1 MRLKNYYS
9 EEIISESNKKNF
21 DLNKIKENVNN
32 IINSNKFLKFL
43 LNDFLDFSQ
52 LKNNCIKL
60 SIKEFNYIEIIN
72 EVVKI

>member
-1 MRLKNYYS
+1 MAINYYS
-9 EEIISESNKKNF
+9 EEIISELKKKDF

-52 LKNNCIKL
+52 LKNNCFKL
-60 SIKEFNYIEIIN
+60 SIKEFN
-72 EVVKI
+72 

>member
-1 MRLKNYYS
+1 MAVNYYS

-52 LKNNCIKL
+52 LKNNCFKL

>member
-1 MRLKNYYS
+1 MAINYFA
-9 EEIISESNKKNF
+9 EEIIIESNNKDF

-52 LKNNCIKL
+52 LKNNCFKL
-60 SIKEFNYIEIIN
+60 SIKEFN
-72 EVVKI
+72 

>member
-1 MRLKNYYS
+1 MAINYYS
-9 EEIISESNKKNF
+9 EEIISELNKKDF

-52 LKNNCIKL
+52 LKNNCFKL
-60 SIKEFNYIEIIN
+60 SIK
-72 EVVKI
+72 